1 MLGSCDSWKN
11 DLRMR
16 KLTPVKHRVHSAAS
30 GKHLFLPTVTE
41 EGGGGGVGGVGR
53 GVDSLISNKMEP
65 RQQR

>member
-1 MLGSCDSWKN
+1 MLGSCDSQKN

-41 EGGGGGVGGVGR
+41 EGGRGGGGR
-53 GVDSLISNKMEP
+53 QLDFK
-65 RQQR
+65 